1 MMLRGIGLQLGH
13 PVAVADWMAP
23 VAEKELEKI
32 REKRKAEEKAHDL
45 PLP

>member
-23 VAEKELEKI
+23 VAKKELEKLK
-32 REKRKAEEKAHDL
+32 EKRGQDDS
-45 PLP
+45 